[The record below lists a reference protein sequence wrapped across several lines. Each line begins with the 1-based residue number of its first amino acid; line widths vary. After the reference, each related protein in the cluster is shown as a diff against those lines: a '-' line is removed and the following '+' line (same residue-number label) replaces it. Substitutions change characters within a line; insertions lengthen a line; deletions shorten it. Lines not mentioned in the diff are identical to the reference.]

1 MTSCQHDSL
10 GRRIYLISQA
20 IHNNI
25 DRLLKPFDLT
35 REQLHLLKSL
45 DRQQGR
51 TQREIGAATGKSAA
65 NTTRILDRLEKK
77 NLIVRRENPEDRRS
91 QIVLLTAEG
100 VELRKEMSRLLETLS
115 TRIEENIDNQDM
127 AVVVRVLGCIEA
139 NLLHL
144 AKDPGD

>member
-1 MTSCQHDSL
+1 MRTCHQDSL
-10 GRRIYLISQA
+10 GRRIYLTSQA
-20 IHNNI
+20 IRNNI

-35 REQLHLLKSL
+35 REQLHVLKNL

-51 TQREIGAATGKSAA
+51 TQREIGSATGKSAA

-77 NLIVRRENPEDRRS
+77 NLIVRRENPDDRRS
-91 QIVLLTAEG
+91 QLVLLTVEG
-100 VELRKEMSRLLETLS
+100 ADLSKEMSRLLEALS

-127 AVVVRVLGCIEA
+127 AVVVRVLGRIEA

-144 AKDPGD
+144 AKDPGE

>member
-1 MTSCQHDSL
+1 MTSHQHDSL

-20 IHNNI
+20 IRNNI
-25 DRLLKPFDLT
+25 DRLMKPFDLT
-35 REQLHLLKSL
+35 REQLHLLKNL
-45 DRQQGR
+45 DQQQGR
-51 TQREIGAATGKSAA
+51 TQSAIGAATGKSAA

-91 QIVLLTAEG
+91 QLVFLTVEG
-100 VELRKEMSRLLETLS
+100 AELRREMARLLETLS
-115 TRIEENIDNQDM
+115 ARIEENVDNQDM
-127 AVVVRVLGCIEA
+127 AVVVRVLGRIEA